1 MIILTVLL
9 GCFASPEPGDSVVT
23 GSIPCE
29 LCSGLCYETYAPS
42 VASGHVSGDVV
53 YLDEPP
59 TSGDHNP
66 CWAEWGVHTE
76 EVAAENWVHN
86 LEHGG
91 VVFLYDCPDDT
102 CAEEV
107 AALVAYVESLGT
119 GTALLSPY
127 APADLPFTALSW
139 EHRLELGC
147 FELASLQA
155 FYVEHVG
162 RAPED
167 LTAGPGSSCM

>member
-1 MIILTVLL
+1 M
-9 GCFASPEPGDSVVT
+9 
-23 GSIPCE
+23 
-29 LCSGLCYETYAPS
+29 
-42 VASGHVSGDVV
+42 SGDVV
-53 YLDEPP
+53 YVDEPP

-91 VVFLYDCPDDT
+91 VVFLYDCPDDS
-102 CAEEV
+102 CVEEV
-107 AALVAYVESLGT
+107 AALVAYVESLAS

-127 APADLPFTALSW
+127 APADLPFTVLSW

-147 FELASLQA
+147 FELPSLQA
-155 FYVEHVG
+155 FYTAHVG

-167 LTAGPGSSCM
+167 VTSGPGASCL